1 MGEGLVLAALLTVSQ
16 QHSFTSDA
24 QYNEAIKMASL
35 AAFQQSGM
43 KRIAD
48 KEVKSYERWA
58 KDQVSRE
65 IEMGLGYGF
74 WLYKTMQDRRISV
87 SWSF

>member
-1 MGEGLVLAALLTVSQ
+1 MGEGIVLAAILTVSQ
-16 QHSFTSDA
+16 QHNFTSDA

-43 KRIAD
+43 KRVAD
-48 KEVKSYERWA
+48 KEIDNYEKWA
-58 KDQVSRE
+58 KRQVSRE
-65 IEMGLGYGF
+65 IEMSLGYGF
-74 WLYKTMQDRRISV
+74 WLYKTMQDRRISI